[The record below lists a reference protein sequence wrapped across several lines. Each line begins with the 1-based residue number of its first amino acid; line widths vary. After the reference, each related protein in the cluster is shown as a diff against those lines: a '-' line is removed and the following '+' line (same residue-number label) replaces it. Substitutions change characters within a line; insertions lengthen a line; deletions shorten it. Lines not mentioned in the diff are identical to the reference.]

1 MRIKTIALGCA
12 FALSLTNAL
21 SFAEMVEVYTWK
33 AFPGK
38 GAEMINTFTEAKGIH
53 EEAGAS
59 VAIVQRMTGSTQ
71 EVDYVMRWDDATAWG
86 ASMDAAN
93 SPKMAAKWQSFLAK
107 ASLNPSGEMVGSVSG
122 TNLDSSKKASDFD
135 GSLVYGAWVWK
146 VAPEKR
152 ADFVERVMTSKKIHE
167 SLGAR
172 VEVYAES
179 VGGTGNMHYVMFW
192 DSYSDWAE
200 SVDKMS
206 SSKEWAA
213 QQANR
218 DSSVATLIASHRGQ
232 TVVPQ

>member
-12 FALSLTNAL
+12 LSLTSAL

-59 VAIVQRMTGSTQ
+59 VAIIQRMTGSTQ

-107 ASLNPSGEMVGSVSG
+107 ANLNPSGEMVRSVSG

-152 ADFVERVMTSKKIHE
+152 ADFVARVMTSKKIHE
-167 SLGAR
+167 SLGA
-172 VEVYAES
+172 
-179 VGGTGNMHYVMFW
+179 
-192 DSYSDWAE
+192 
-200 SVDKMS
+200 
-206 SSKEWAA
+206 
-213 QQANR
+213 
-218 DSSVATLIASHRGQ
+218 
-232 TVVPQ
+232 